1 MNKRMLVSVLAT
13 IFLATALGVEA
24 QQPKKTP
31 RIGVLVAGSASVA
44 SQRIKAFEQGLRDLG
59 YVEEQNVTIESRS
72 AEGNL
77 DLLPS
82 LAAGLVR
89 LKVDVI
95 VAAGGDPPVRAA
107 KQATQTIPI
116 VMANASDPVGA
127 GLVASLNRPGGNIT
141 GLSMAPGPEI
151 YGKHLEL
158 LKET

>member
-24 QQPKKTP
+24 QQPKKIP

-59 YVEEQNVTIESRS
+59 YVEEQNVTIERRS
-72 AEGNL
+72 AEGKL

-95 VAAGGDPPVRAA
+95 VAA
-107 KQATQTIPI
+107 
-116 VMANASDPVGA
+116 
-127 GLVASLNRPGGNIT
+127 
-141 GLSMAPGPEI
+141 
-151 YGKHLEL
+151 
-158 LKET
+158 